1 MPMDIAAKW
10 FPASQR
16 LGVRLATLMVVAL
29 LPLGIVA
36 YLQTSNLTRE
46 AKGRSDE
53 ALMGQTLRAAL
64 GEIRVISRAEG
75 LVAGAAASLPTVIGD
90 NVACVAQLRR
100 LAGDMPELSLLSFVP
115 EDGRMTCSSS
125 GESYD
130 YSDVPLFK
138 TLVDARE
145 PTFTMTGQ
153 GPVSRTSV
161 IGIVRPIFDA
171 QGSYLGY
178 LGAWLPHSRLR
189 ILKDSSGEDEQN
201 GVNFWSF
208 NRAGE
213 VLTASMGFDKV
224 AATVPATSDL
234 AAFAGEKAR
243 LFNSISGAGER
254 RTYATLPVVRDEL
267 YVMSSW
273 INPPNANRSFLG
285 VRPMLFP
292 ILMWVAGLVVS
303 IWAAEILVVRHV
315 RSLNRSIASF
325 AHGMRRHPNL
335 VLKDAPLELREMA
348 QAYTAMTDDIIRNE
362 ASLEDEVHQKEV
374 LLREVHHRV
383 KNNLQLIASIMNMQM
398 RQARTPEAKSLLK
411 SLQERVMSLA
421 TIHRGLYQTTGQSD
435 VHAQELLTD
444 ITRQTVSLASAP
456 GRQIDVDTDFDDIL
470 LTPDQAV
477 PLSLLMTEALTN
489 ALKYARGVDGAVP
502 TLSISLKRIEDGRVV
517 LRLVNSITEPDALR
531 DGEGMNTSTGL
542 GAQLQTAFAQQIG
555 GTLSQGREGDNY
567 RLEVIFRVSDL
578 MKAENRAASDADEAD
593 PS

>member
-1 MPMDIAAKW
+1 MPMSVAAKW

-53 ALMGQTLRAAL
+53 ALMGATLRAAL

-75 LVAGAAASLPTVIGD
+75 LVAGAAVTLPDLIKD
-90 NVACVAQLRR
+90 NTACVNRLRK
-100 LAGDMPELSLLSFVP
+100 LASDMPELTLLSFVP
-115 EDGRMTCSSS
+115 ENGRMTCSSS
-125 GESYD
+125 GESFD
-130 YSDVPLFK
+130 YSDVALFK
-138 TLVDARE
+138 TLITARE
-145 PTFTMTGQ
+145 PTFTMTGE

-161 IGIVRPIFDA
+161 IGVLRPIFDA
-171 QGSYLGY
+171 QGVYLGY
-178 LGAWLPHSRLR
+178 LGAWVPHSRLR
-189 ILKDSSGEDEQN
+189 ILEDKSGEADQN

-208 NRAGE
+208 NRDGE

-224 AATVPATSDL
+224 DETIPATRDL
-234 AAFAGEKAR
+234 ASFVGEKPR
-243 LFNSISGAGER
+243 LFTSFSGAGER
-254 RTYATLPVVRDEL
+254 RTYATLPVVRNEL

-285 VRPMLFP
+285 VRPMVFP

-303 IWAAEILVVRHV
+303 IWAAEMLVVRHV

-325 AHGMRRHPNL
+325 AHGMRRHPDL

-348 QAYTAMTDDIIRNE
+348 QAYAAMTDDIIRNE

-398 RQARTPEAKSLLK
+398 RQARTPEAKGLLK

-435 VHAQELLTD
+435 VYANELLSD
-444 ITRQTVSLASAP
+444 ITRQTVALASAP
-456 GRQIDVDTDFDDIL
+456 GRQVKVDTDFDDIL

-489 ALKYARGVDGAVP
+489 ALKYARGVGGAVP
-502 TLSISLKRIEDGRVV
+502 TLSISMKRVDDGQVV
-517 LRLVNSITEPDALR
+517 LRIVNSIADHDATR
-531 DGEGMNTSTGL
+531 DGEAMNTSTGL
-542 GAQLQTAFAQQIG
+542 GAQLQMAFAQQIG
-555 GTLSQGREGDNY
+555 GTLSQGQDGDSY

-578 MKAENRAASDADEAD
+578 MKAENRAAAGTD